1 MAAKKRKRKS
11 KAWLLGVALDNNDGH
26 HRLTKGENFV
36 LAGGSEQTHSSMTE
50 GAIKLNEQLKKRG
63 KKLEEVS
70 RDEFVDLAHKSGLI
84 ERPELN

>member
-1 MAAKKRKRKS
+1 MAAKKKKRPR
-11 KAWLLGVALDNNDGH
+11 KAWLIGVALDNKDGH
-26 HRLTKGENFV
+26 HRLTKGDNFV

-50 GAIKLNEQLKKRG
+50 GAIKLNEQLRKRG
-63 KKLEEVS
+63 KKLEEVT